1 MNFIELSRTNE
12 TADIFYVNVSHI
24 VKFGSALN
32 NNTTIIHYSNGTS
45 ESVLETDEEIIK
57 LIKES
62 RAQIV
67 AQAEKIA

>member
-1 MNFIELSRTNE
+1 MQFIELSRTNE
-12 TADIFYVNVSHI
+12 TAERFYVNVSHI

-32 NNTTIIHYSNGTS
+32 NNTMLIYYSDGRS

-62 RAQIV
+62 RTQIV
-67 AQAEKIA
+67 SEADKIA

>member
-1 MNFIELSRTNE
+1 MQFIELSRTNE
-12 TADIFYVNVSHI
+12 TAANFYVNVDHI

-32 NNTTIIHYSNGTS
+32 NNTTLIYYSDGRS